1 METTKVGIREF
12 RDHLSTYLLESDK
25 PIAITRH
32 GDTIGLYI
40 PTRRK
45 RNEAAWAEFREAANR
60 FQESMV
66 AAGVTEE
73 ELMEDLDRMHAERR
87 NERLK
92 AAGA

>member
-45 RNEAAWAEFREAANR
+45 RNEAAWAEFREAHDR
-60 FQESMV
+60 LQESMA

-73 ELMEDLDRMHAERR
+73 DMIEEFERLRAEAR
-87 NERLK
+87 NERSK
-92 AAGA
+92 KSGA